1 MHQVISGSI
10 AGIQFEATLVT
21 TDDELRIVVE
31 RLQGIRTVALDME
44 TTGYEGQK
52 DYGPGSGEIRLVQLA
67 WYKRGELNVV
77 VIDGKTADLSLLV
90 PFFEG
95 PAKKVVHYSPFERQW
110 ISHHLGAKLEG
121 VIDTCYLGQSI
132 NKNLRGKVAK
142 ALVKN
147 KEDFTALQRALF
159 KKLDYMSDEV
169 YELPS
174 GREVTAHEVD
184 KARAKVACSTE
195 MPPALRNRSGPR
207 GWQLDERATLAAMAK
222 RYLGQDLDKEGQT
235 SDWSGWLTSEQLLY
249 AAGDAVVTLTILEP
263 VSKTAKALRLY
274 SRTLRRSKHDL
285 ERG

>member
-1 MHQVISGSI
+1 MHQSISGSI

-159 KKLDYMSDEV
+159 KAEEV

-174 GREVTAHEVD
+174 GREVTTSEVK
-184 KARAKVACSTE
+184 KALVKTE
-195 MPPALRNRSGPR
+195 IPLQD
-207 GWQLDERATLAAMAK
+207 WQLDERATLAAMAK

-235 SDWSGWLTSEQLLY
+235 SDWSGWLTSEQLVY

>member
-10 AGIQFEATLVT
+10 AGIQFEAALVT

-159 KKLDYMSDEV
+159 KAEEV

-174 GREVTAHEVD
+174 GREVTFLETQEAL
-184 KARAKVACSTE
+184 AITE
-195 MPPALRNRSGPR
+195 KPPELHRR
-207 GWQLDERATLAAMAK
+207 GELERWQLDERATLAAMAY
-222 RYLGQDLDKEGQT
+222 RYLGQELDKEGQT
-235 SDWSGWLTSEQLLY
+235 SDWSGWLTSDQLLY